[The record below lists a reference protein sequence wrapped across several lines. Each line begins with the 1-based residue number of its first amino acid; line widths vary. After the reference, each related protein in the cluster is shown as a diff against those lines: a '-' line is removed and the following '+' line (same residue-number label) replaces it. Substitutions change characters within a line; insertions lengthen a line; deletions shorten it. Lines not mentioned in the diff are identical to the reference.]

1 MCEALAVPHKSL
13 RRRGGGG
20 GVGEPFVFL
29 LPVSLCQIPS
39 ESGVRCF
46 VSARLSVPLCLAGEA
61 AVINKTQEVECS
73 PRCTH
78 RRLHC
83 ITLWSESRHDFL
95 SLSLHFWL
103 RAAGV
108 RRERKTERNKGRK
121 RTKKSILHR
130 RSLRASAGV
139 REAAGDTEAANINQ
153 STIFYDDM
161 F

>member
-13 RRRGGGG
+13 RRRGG
-20 GVGEPFVFL
+20 VAEPFVFL

-46 VSARLSVPLCLAGEA
+46 VPARLSVPLCLAGEA

-108 RRERKTERNKGRK
+108 GRERKTERNKGRK
-121 RTKKSILHR
+121 RTKKIYFAFTQFESFCR
-130 RSLRASAGV
+130 RPG
-139 REAAGDTEAANINQ
+139 GCG
-153 STIFYDDM
+153 
-161 F
+161 

>member
-1 MCEALAVPHKSL
+1 M
-13 RRRGGGG
+13 GGW
-20 GVGEPFVFL
+20 GVGVAEPFVFL

-46 VSARLSVPLCLAGEA
+46 VPARLSVPLCLAGEA

-108 RRERKTERNKGRK
+108 GRERKTERNKGRK
-121 RTKKSILHR
+121 RTKKISVLHS

-153 STIFYDDM
+153 SPIFYDDM

>member
-1 MCEALAVPHKSL
+1 MNFCVKLWQCRTKVCGGV
-13 RRRGGGG
+13 GGGG
-20 GVGEPFVFL
+20 GVVAEPFVFL

-46 VSARLSVPLCLAGEA
+46 VPARLSVPLCLAGEA

-103 RAAGV
+103 RAAG
-108 RRERKTERNKGRK
+108 RGEGKKDRKK
-121 RTKKSILHR
+121 
-130 RSLRASAGV
+130 
-139 REAAGDTEAANINQ
+139 
-153 STIFYDDM
+153 
-161 F
+161 

>member
-1 MCEALAVPHKSL
+1 MWWGCEL
-13 RRRGGGG
+13 GGAFRL
-20 GVGEPFVFL
+20 P

-46 VSARLSVPLCLAGEA
+46 VPARLSVPLCLAGEA

-95 SLSLHFWL
+95 LLCYTL
-103 RAAGV
+103 G
-108 RRERKTERNKGRK
+108 
-121 RTKKSILHR
+121 
-130 RSLRASAGV
+130 SAQPVVG
-139 REAAGDTEAANINQ
+139 EKEGK
-153 STIFYDDM
+153 
-161 F
+161 

>member
-1 MCEALAVPHKSL
+1 M
-13 RRRGGGG
+13 G
-20 GVGEPFVFL
+20 GVVVAEPFVFL

-46 VSARLSVPLCLAGEA
+46 VPARLSVPLCLAGEA

-103 RAAGV
+103 RAAG
-108 RRERKTERNKGRK
+108 RGEGKKDRKK
-121 RTKKSILHR
+121 
-130 RSLRASAGV
+130 
-139 REAAGDTEAANINQ
+139 
-153 STIFYDDM
+153 
-161 F
+161 